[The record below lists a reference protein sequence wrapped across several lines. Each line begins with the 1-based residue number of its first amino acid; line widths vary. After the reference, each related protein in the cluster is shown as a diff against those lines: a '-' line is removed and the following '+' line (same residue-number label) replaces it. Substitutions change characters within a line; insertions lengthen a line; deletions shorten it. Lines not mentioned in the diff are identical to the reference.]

1 MSNILEVW
9 ELWAS
14 VSACGGSGEGLGLP
28 GKSSSTARHVQLNIL
43 PFLAPRGR
51 RGWKKFYA
59 VLKGTVLYLQ
69 KVTMGASPL
78 CCLQSSRAVTYPSRG
93 EYVLTHVWTSTELLQ
108 RPELEDALLFDS
120 GVRAKGTIHSLKGN
134 PEGRSMKKETQISA
148 EVSQQV
154 GAVGEDE

>member
-28 GKSSSTARHVQLNIL
+28 GRSSGTGRHVQLNIL

-78 CCLQSSRAVTYPSRG
+78 CCLQSSRAVTS
-93 EYVLTHVWTSTELLQ
+93 
-108 RPELEDALLFDS
+108 
-120 GVRAKGTIHSLKGN
+120 K
-134 PEGRSMKKETQISA
+134 
-148 EVSQQV
+148 
-154 GAVGEDE
+154 